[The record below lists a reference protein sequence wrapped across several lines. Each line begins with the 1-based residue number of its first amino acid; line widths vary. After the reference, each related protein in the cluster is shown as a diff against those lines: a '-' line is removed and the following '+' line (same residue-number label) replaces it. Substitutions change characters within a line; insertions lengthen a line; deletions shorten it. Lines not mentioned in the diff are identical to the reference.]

1 MTETEKNG
9 SAAVGTHAFP
19 CHSCGNRMIYSPGT
33 GGLVCSYC
41 RAEREIKAPRIEA
54 PEYLYNEHDERAAA
68 PDWDAEGSV
77 TVVCPS
83 CGAETVAE
91 AEVMTVTC
99 AFCGSHYVTEP
110 RKALPILRP
119 ETMIPHKIPGERAN
133 ALFSGWVKNRY
144 FAPRAFRRA
153 RHTPDMKGVY
163 LPFFTFDTDM
173 TTGFSG
179 QGGRRRTVVYTVR
192 VNGKTQ
198 TRTRTV
204 VDWYPVAGDRTE
216 YFDDTPFCASRSVDE
231 RMLKKLGPFS
241 LKNLNV
247 YDPAYLAGFFAER
260 YTLGLG
266 EGFSRVKPE
275 VERRMQHSIEASL
288 GYDTYRLMQYRHN
301 YNKISFKHILLPVWI
316 SSYRFRG
323 KVYRFMVN
331 GETGRVAGKAPVSP
345 FRVALAVLAAIG
357 LCALAFWLFT
367 LVGEAGATM
376 LLPESETAVMEL
388 APTVEAALLPPP
400 M

>member
-1 MTETEKNG
+1 MDENKATEPTLVR
-9 SAAVGTHAFP
+9 SHAFP
-19 CHSCGNRMIYSPGT
+19 CESCGNRMVYSPET

-41 RAEREIKAPRIEA
+41 HAERAITAPRIEA
-54 PEYLYNEHDERAAA
+54 PEYLYNEHDERVAA

-99 AFCGSHYVTEP
+99 AFCGNHYVTEP
-110 RKALPILRP
+110 REALPVIRP
-119 ETMIPHKIPGERAN
+119 ETMIPHKIPRERAN
-133 ALFSGWVKNRY
+133 TLFSGWVKKRF

-153 RHTPDMKGVY
+153 RHSPDMQGVY

-173 TTGFSG
+173 TTAYSG
-179 QGGRRRTVVYTVR
+179 QGGRRRTVTYTVR
-192 VNGKTQ
+192 VNGKLQ

-204 VDWYPVAGDRTE
+204 VDWYPVAGDRHE
-216 YFDDTPFCASRSVDE
+216 YFDDTPFCASRSVDAK
-231 RMLKKLGPFS
+231 MLKKLGPFS
-241 LKNLNV
+241 MKMLNV

-266 EGFSRVKPE
+266 EGFARIKPE
-275 VERRMQHSIEASL
+275 VERRMQASIEAAL
-288 GYDTYRLMQYRHN
+288 GYDTYRLMQYRHG
-301 YNKISFKHILLPVWI
+301 YNKIAFKHILLPVWL
-316 SSYRFRG
+316 SSYTFRG

-345 FRVALAVLAAIG
+345 LRVALAVLAGIG
-357 LCALAFWLFT
+357 LTALLFWLFT
-367 LVGEAGATM
+367 LIGDAGATM
-376 LLPESETAVMEL
+376 LLPEGETYLMEL
-388 APTVEAALLPPP
+388 APSAEALLPPP
-400 M
+400 TL